1 MKTTDVISWSLEVGE
16 TLWVL
21 KDIVC
26 LWFSLRFSLNPP
38 SNGRFFVGTFT
49 QNTWH
54 VSTSKMI
61 YDQLRP
67 EMIEPIVH
75 WHGFRRLTRT
85 RTIQSSTKRS
95 WTQSEP
101 LNEDASFDFCCGEFQ
116 VWLGYTLNNLFFCP
130 FFQWLNA
137 DSTYYPDNTRYEVP
151 NFISKEA
158 SSVNAG
164 SFGGCWVVTLR
175 GSQQDFC
182 GKRGGV
188 KRRNTF

>member
-21 KDIVC
+21 KDVVC

-116 VWLGYTLNNLFFCP
+116 VWLGYTLNNRFFCP
-130 FFQWLNA
+130 FFHGSMQIALTILITPGMRCPTSLARRPRAWTQGVLE
-137 DSTYYPDNTRYEVP
+137 DVGLSPYVVP
-151 NFISKEA
+151 NKTSA
-158 SSVNAG
+158 AN
-164 SFGGCWVVTLR
+164 
-175 GSQQDFC
+175 
-182 GKRGGV
+182 RGGV